1 MDKGSSV
8 RIRSATT
15 LTTSIVVPT
24 GRVKA
29 TSPVTL
35 MGSSVLVSSAELEAR
50 VESMYGSNALMR
62 LIVAVAAAFASG
74 LRAGQVLK
82 HCSSQYLD
90 RNRGSM
96 GKDRDQRKETYSGP
110 CAELRGR
117 LHVDVLVDKGAPVN
131 WKTSPLM
138 SRPAD
143 HDTLP
148 TTAVVGTSKL

>member
-8 RIRSATT
+8 RIWSATA

-24 GRVKA
+24 GRVKL

-35 MGSSVLVSSAELEAR
+35 MGSSVLLSSAELEAR

-82 HCSSQYLD
+82 HCNSQYLD
-90 RNRGSM
+90 RNHGSM
-96 GKDRDQRKETYSGP
+96 GKHGMN
-110 CAELRGR
+110 GR
-117 LHVDVLVDKGAPVN
+117 
-131 WKTSPLM
+131 
-138 SRPAD
+138 
-143 HDTLP
+143 
-148 TTAVVGTSKL
+148 